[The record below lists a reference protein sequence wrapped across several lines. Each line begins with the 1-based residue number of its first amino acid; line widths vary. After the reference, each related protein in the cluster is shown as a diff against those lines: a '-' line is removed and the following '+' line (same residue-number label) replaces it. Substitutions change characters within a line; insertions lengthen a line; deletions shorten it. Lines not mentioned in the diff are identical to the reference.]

1 MLILC
6 SGEDTYR
13 SLEKARELEAAF
25 RTKFD
30 PAGSA
35 VDRLSSGKDGI
46 DELLSRATAASLFSP
61 KRFFRATDLVSSCP
75 KAKFDA
81 LVRTLERDVE
91 GTIVVSVEAGELT
104 AKALKPFASLP
115 KLVHYPFPLM
125 TPAEFKKWALEYASK
140 NGIKEARA
148 VSELVNIAQGDT
160 WTFVNEFMKL
170 KAGGSVA
177 TENVE
182 SPSLYDVIDH
192 VLTGAADRWSVLRAF
207 DDAPS
212 VVSTAFSQ
220 ARSLVLV
227 QSGNGASVHPYAA
240 QKLSRLRVADPP
252 LVFERLLTALIW
264 SRTSQASAEEA
275 LDVLIPGKNA

>member
-13 SLEKARELEAAF
+13 SLEKARELEVAF

-30 PAGSA
+30 PNGSA
-35 VDRLSSGKDGI
+35 IDRLSSGKDGI

-75 KAKFDA
+75 KAKVDA
-81 LVRTLERDVE
+81 LARTLERDVE
-91 GTIVVSVEAGELT
+91 GTIVVSVESGELT

-115 KLVHYPFPLM
+115 KLVHYQFPLM
-125 TPAEFKKWALEYASK
+125 TPSEFKKWALEYASK
-140 NGIKEARA
+140 NTLKDTRA
-148 VSELVNIAQGDT
+148 ITQLVDIAQGDT

-170 KAGGSVA
+170 KAGGEVA
-177 TENVE
+177 SAQAQ

-212 VVSTAFSQ
+212 IASTALSQ

-240 QKLSRLRVADPP
+240 QKLSRLRVKDPS
-252 LVFERLLTALIW
+252 LVFEKILTALIW
-264 SRTSQASAEEA
+264 SRTSRASAEEA
-275 LDVLIPGKNA
+275 LDVLN